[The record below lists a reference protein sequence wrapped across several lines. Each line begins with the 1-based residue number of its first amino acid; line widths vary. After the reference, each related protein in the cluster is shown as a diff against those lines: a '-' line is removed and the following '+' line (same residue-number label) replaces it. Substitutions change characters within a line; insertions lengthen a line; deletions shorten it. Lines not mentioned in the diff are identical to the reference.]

1 MSIEVLITLAS
12 CSERVGVSSGLVLE
26 KFSLSLFVE
35 DAMAALEAPDYV
47 LVVERILFTTTAAH
61 IVYFGSAEFV
71 VHVVWVAARHLVVS
85 VSRDVHLI

>member
-1 MSIEVLITLAS
+1 MLITLAS
-12 CSERVGVSSGLVLE
+12 CSQKVGVSSSLILE

-35 DAMAALEAPDYV
+35 NAMAALEAPDYV

-61 IVYFGSAEFV
+61 IVYFRSAELVIDV
-71 VHVVWVAARHLVVS
+71 VGVAACHLVVS